1 MKKGGKT
8 VLHVTGQPAG
18 ALTYKVQRSVEIG
31 GLCIGCGGTHVEDVC
46 EIGGVKIKG
55 VQKKKKNM
63 RVTYELCMPCA

>member
-1 MKKGGKT
+1 MQLSGPYCLLKST
-8 VLHVTGQPAG
+8 FEWDAVC
-18 ALTYKVQRSVEIG
+18 R
-31 GLCIGCGGTHVEDVC
+31 LCIGCGGTHVEDVC

>member
-1 MKKGGKT
+1 M
-8 VLHVTGQPAG
+8 
-18 ALTYKVQRSVEIG
+18 
-31 GLCIGCGGTHVEDVC
+31 GGTHVEDVC